1 MPSPYPIQGAKM
13 KIKNIGK
20 SNFMLK
26 DKRGNSIILEPSF
39 TVDVDDEKGKKLV
52 RFYPTLEE
60 VKEEKKEVKA
70 EAKEEKVEEKV
81 EEKPVEVSRETK
93 KKRKK

>member
-1 MPSPYPIQGAKM
+1 
-13 KIKNIGK
+13 
-20 SNFMLK
+20 MLK
-26 DKRGNSIILEPSF
+26 DKRGNSITLEPSF

-60 VKEEKKEVKA
+60 VKEEKKENTEVKN
-70 EAKEEKVEEKV
+70 EENFEVEKT
-81 EEKPVEVSRETK
+81 VEVSRETK